1 MTETPVDDTSTVQLR
16 LVAPT
21 QLTSH
26 DNIRADLDLDDAFR
40 ASIRRLGVLSP
51 IIAEPDM
58 TGALVIRS
66 GHRRAVAAAMEGL
79 ATVPV
84 VVVPANSS
92 NSDRLIAQIAEN
104 TARRDITTTDL
115 LAGHEQLATFGIPI
129 VDAAEATG
137 MTHDQVVAARAA
149 AAAPKAREAAGQ
161 RQLTLTQAAGLA
173 EFEDE
178 PDQLEQ
184 LLATLDQEP
193 EAFEHHLQ
201 SLRDDRIRDQA
212 VQQAAQDFKARGYTV
227 LSQFPDRS
235 VAQPLYALRD
245 ANNDRLADDEHT
257 DCPGRAVTVR
267 AGWTTDDDGT
277 PVLAVQ
283 HFCADPSRHCNP
295 SKPSNAGAP
304 GQANS
309 ADEDRAEAAREQ
321 RRVTIANNKA
331 WRSAETVRRR
341 HLKQWLATATLK
353 APAARWIVAELAHG
367 GLHRPREAAE
377 LARELVG
384 ADYGKA
390 PNAPRWNQP
399 PTSPPTRVNAARAH
413 TLAAG
418 LVLADMELGTSTESW
433 RSSHP
438 GSRTSRYL
446 TFLTDQ
452 TGYTLSDV
460 EKL

>member
-1 MTETPVDDTSTVQLR
+1 M
-16 LVAPT
+16 
-21 QLTSH
+21 
-26 DNIRADLDLDDAFR
+26 
-40 ASIRRLGVLSP
+40 
-51 IIAEPDM
+51 
-58 TGALVIRS
+58 
-66 GHRRAVAAAMEGL
+66 
-79 ATVPV
+79 PV
-84 VVVPANSS
+84 VVVPTNSS
-92 NSDRLIAQIAEN
+92 DSDRLIAQIAEN

-115 LAGHEQLATFGIPI
+115 LAGHEQLATFGVPI

-161 RQLTLTQAAGLA
+161 RQLTLAQAAGLA

-178 PDQLEQ
+178 PNQLEQ
-184 LLATLDQEP
+184 LLATLEQEP

-201 SLRDDRIRDQA
+201 SLRDDRIRELA
-212 VQQAAQDFKARGYTV
+212 VQQAAQDFKARGFTV

-235 VAQPLYALRD
+235 VAQPVHALRD
-245 ANNDRLADDEHT
+245 DNDERIADDQHT

-267 AGWTTDDDGT
+267 AGWTIEEDGT
-277 PVLAVQ
+277 PVIAVQ
-283 HFCADPSRHCNP
+283 HFCTDPSRHCNP
-295 SKPSNAGAP
+295 SKPGASP
-304 GQANS
+304 GQAS
-309 ADEDRAEAAREQ
+309 AAAEDDQAEAAREQ

-341 HLKQWLATATLK
+341 HLKQWLATATIK

-384 ADYGKA
+384 ADYGKVPRA
-390 PNAPRWNQP
+390 PMWNQP
-399 PTSPPTRVNAARAH
+399 PTTPPTRVNAARAH

-460 EKL
+460 EKLANPAPAAAASTSAAPSQPSAPSR